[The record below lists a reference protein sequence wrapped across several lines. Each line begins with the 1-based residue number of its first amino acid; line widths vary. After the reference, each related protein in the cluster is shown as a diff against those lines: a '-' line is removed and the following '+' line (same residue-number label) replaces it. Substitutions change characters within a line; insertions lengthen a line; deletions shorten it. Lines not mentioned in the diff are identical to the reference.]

1 MPNHRDRFIW
11 LAHQFELV
19 TADLEKAATAE
30 QRRESLRRMRVI
42 IDEVDELIDTQDLE
56 LKQDNSAR
64 SMTRKKLGRSHWP
77 G

>member
-1 MPNHRDRFIW
+1 
-11 LAHQFELV
+11 
-19 TADLEKAATAE
+19 
-30 QRRESLRRMRVI
+30 MRVI

-64 SMTRKKLGRSHWP
+64 SMTRKKLGRSHCP